1 MLHRGKT
8 HVARRRVF
16 YIPGYDPYPPRRY
29 RELYRTESR
38 SQAKIS
44 GFRISQKPLKVA
56 RMTRLELA
64 ASSVTGWRSNR
75 LSYTP
80 TKEPT

>member
-1 MLHRGKT
+1 MLQRGKT

-38 SQAKIS
+38 KQALIS
-44 GFRISQKPLKVA
+44 GFRIEQKSD
-56 RMTRLELA
+56 R
-64 ASSVTGWRSNR
+64 SDTGWLVRSEIEGGKVQ
-75 LSYTP
+75 T
-80 TKEPT
+80 